1 MEIRLKLPFK
11 GKYRITFGFGAVPG
25 DKKLQ
30 EKFKEWGIVGHNG
43 IDYGLAEG
51 SGVLAAAGGLV
62 IWNEEKGDFGICVI
76 LEHEWGKTYYAHL
89 KEVKVKRGQI
99 VETRELL
106 GLSGKTGSATACH
119 LHFGIKPKKPDF
131 KNGYQGFIDPLSYF
145 RS

>member
-51 SGVLAAAGGLV
+51 SGVLAAAGGVV
-62 IWNEEKGDFGICVI
+62 IGNQERGDFGICVI
-76 LEHEWGKTYYAHL
+76 LEHQWGQSLYGHL
-89 KEVKVKRGQI
+89 KEVKVKLRKKVKAGEMI
-99 VETRELL
+99 
-106 GLSGKTGSATACH
+106 GLSGETGSATAPH
-119 LHFGIKPKKPDF
+119 LHFGIRPQNPDF
-131 KNGYQGFIDPLSYF
+131 NNGFQGFIDPRPFLT
-145 RS
+145 